1 MIKLL
6 LPQTYKTILPFI
18 LFGGIFLSSCG
29 GPNIDSKDT
38 RGDGDT
44 VSLDDLMDSDGR
56 ADEQRICA
64 DWELSLEKS
73 SLTTSGGCAGKRTL
87 RLEFDEY
94 LVAEEPNNPNPIVLS
109 PMAALE
115 TTSSEGF
122 YERQFRVNGN
132 PFSGKLIGYHGGKR
146 IIEANFQNGYRKGK
160 FTVWA
165 NTGRVYEN
173 TLGTGLDKDEPI
185 QMIEHTV
192 RKPILY
198 LYPEKTQ
205 KINVQLD
212 FEGELTTT
220 YPKYPQQTGWDVT
233 VQTDGTLHDTE
244 GKEYY
249 ALYWE
254 GESDYKY
261 DLSTGFVVA
270 GESSIQF
277 LEEKLA
283 VLGLNRR
290 EANEFINYWLPE
302 LESNPY
308 NLIHFA
314 QEEYTDQAPLFIS
327 PQPETT
333 IRVFMV
339 YQSLEKEQTIQEQ
352 VLISPE
358 RKGFTVVEWG
368 GMEQSNQTDLLK

>member
-1 MIKLL
+1 MTKRLHSNSYIAILAFIFSGGLL
-6 LPQTYKTILPFI
+6 F
-18 LFGGIFLSSCG
+18 SSCG
-29 GPNIDSKDT
+29 GASIDNKDM
-38 RGDGDT
+38 RGNDQ
-44 VSLDDLMDSDGR
+44 SLNLEDLMDSDER
-56 ADEQRICA
+56 TEEKRICT
-64 DWELSLEKS
+64 DWEMDLEKS
-73 SLTTSGGCAGKRTL
+73 MLSVNGNCRKNNIL

-94 LVAEEPNNPNPIVLS
+94 LVVEEPNNPNPVILS
-109 PMAALE
+109 PIAALK
-115 TTSSEGF
+115 TADSEGF
-122 YERQFRVNGN
+122 YERVFKVNGK
-132 PFSGKLIGYHGGKR
+132 PFSGKLIGYHAGKR
-146 IIEANFQNGYRKGK
+146 IIEANFKKGYRNGV

-173 TLGTGLDKDEPI
+173 TLGTGTDKGEPI
-185 QMIEHTV
+185 HILEQTA

-198 LYPEKTQ
+198 LYPNEEQ

-212 FEGELTTT
+212 FEGKLTTT
-220 YPKYPQQTGWDVT
+220 YPKYPQQTGWEVT
-233 VQTDGTLHDTE
+233 AQTDGTLQDTE

-270 GESSIQF
+270 GESSIAF

-283 VLGLNRR
+283 TLGLNRR

-314 QEEYTDQAPLFIS
+314 QKEYTDQAPLFIT

-339 YQSLEKEQTIQEQ
+339 YQRLEKEQTIKEQ
-352 VLISPE
+352 ILISPE

-368 GMEQSNQTDLLK
+368 GMEQVTQSNLLK